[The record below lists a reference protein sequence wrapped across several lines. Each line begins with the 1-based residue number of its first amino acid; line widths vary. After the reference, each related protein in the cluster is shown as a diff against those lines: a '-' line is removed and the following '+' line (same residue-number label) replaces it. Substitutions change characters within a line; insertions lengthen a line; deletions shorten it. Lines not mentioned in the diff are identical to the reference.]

1 MEFRVERSLLGST
14 GVRGFESSGPEHWG
28 LGPWAPSTVL
38 ALIIPVYDPAVVI
51 LGGGAVTG
59 WYRIST
65 VPE

>member
-14 GVRGFESSGPEHWG
+14 GVRGFESSGPEHWV
-28 LGPWAPSTVL
+28 LGPWAPL

-51 LGGGAVTG
+51 LEGGGAVTG